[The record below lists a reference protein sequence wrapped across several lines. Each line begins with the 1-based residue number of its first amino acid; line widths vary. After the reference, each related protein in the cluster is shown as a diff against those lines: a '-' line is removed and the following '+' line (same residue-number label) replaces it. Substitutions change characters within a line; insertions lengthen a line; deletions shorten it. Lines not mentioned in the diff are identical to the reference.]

1 MFEMYRGGKM
11 FKRLVTEK
19 YEAYNNRG
27 QILAEKIKTAVEPI
41 IDNYIDNNFS
51 MTDIS
56 FIVLDEISYLLAEKR
71 LNRNNN
77 LRKEK

>member
-1 MFEMYRGGKM
+1 M